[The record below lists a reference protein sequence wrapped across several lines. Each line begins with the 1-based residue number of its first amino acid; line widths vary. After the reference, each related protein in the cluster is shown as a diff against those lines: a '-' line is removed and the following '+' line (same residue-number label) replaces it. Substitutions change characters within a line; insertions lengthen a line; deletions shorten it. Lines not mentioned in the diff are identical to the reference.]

1 MRSYQSPVASDRTRP
16 VPTALVIFPSVVL
29 ILQYTHWQG
38 FDIVAYADAATV
50 FLDTM
55 LALVSVLAACAYVA
69 LSRLLVLLLGVFRPV
84 VRPLRRL
91 TLRLRSIRPVVVH
104 LAVPRLPR

>member
-1 MRSYQSPVASDRTRP
+1 M
-16 VPTALVIFPSVVL
+16 PTALVIFPSVVL

-55 LALVSVLAACAYVA
+55 LALVFVLAACAYVA
-69 LSRLLVLLLGVFRPV
+69 LLQPSV
-84 VRPLRRL
+84 VALRRIPAGGAAPAS
-91 TLRLRSIRPVVVH
+91 T
-104 LAVPRLPR
+104 APRLPR

>member
-1 MRSYQSPVASDRTRP
+1 M
-16 VPTALVIFPSVVL
+16 PTALVICPSVVL

-50 FLDTM
+50 FLDTI
-55 LALVSVLAACAYVA
+55 LALVFVLAACVYVA
-69 LSRLLVLLLGVFRPV
+69 LSRLLVLLLGAFPPV
-84 VRPLRRL
+84 VRPLRPLRRP
-91 TLRLRSIRPVVVH
+91 TLRLRSIRPVVVR

>member
-1 MRSYQSPVASDRTRP
+1 

-55 LALVSVLAACAYVA
+55 LALVFVLAACAYFRGAVPPSGVA
-69 LSRLLVLLLGVFRPV
+69 LRLIPAGGAAPAS
-84 VRPLRRL
+84 
-91 TLRLRSIRPVVVH
+91 T
-104 LAVPRLPR
+104 APRLPR